1 MTPDTQRISPALVAL
16 AGLLAAPTL
25 SDSLMAQSEGNA
37 AQNPTEELMAP
48 FLDKGQLGRL
58 LVAPKLLAL
67 PSEALATRYL
77 PLLTGDRKR
86 LILRVRNLVAG
97 LGDVRY
103 VERERSERALE
114 NMGPSIS
121 SILETL
127 RKDEKDTEALIRIE
141 RILKKL
147 SRMGNEDLQRKALY
161 ARGLAEGLEYRAEE
175 AATRAL
181 LSSLDH
187 LDGRVR
193 LASIRSLGTHLA
205 EPGMASQLGE
215 LAIERLIGNVRSTDT
230 TLRNAVTVAMGTMPL
245 ARARAELKKLLQD
258 AQAPLSQRI
267 LALRLLGERLDAEA
281 FAALDQSIHQAK
293 GGPNALRIL
302 SESHAYLLA
311 KAKGQESVQQGAGEK
326 ETGPEEDAP
335 GKAANETANESA
347 EQASNTASGEAGSQ
361 SESPSAQEA
370 PAKENPAQEDPAQP
384 SSAQAATVPE
394 TASEPV
400 NTRIRL
406 SLLDGG
412 VFESQLLGLRHDR
425 VLVSPSTEL
434 AVLGELRLPRAV
446 LDEIQFVGNEPEAD
460 SKKPTLIF
468 RSGTR
473 VIVDELQLDK
483 DRIRGKV
490 LGRTLDAPL
499 ALLTRLK
506 PSPGSTRAPGGSR
519 KNDQLRLASDGKP
532 IDGKLVG
539 FSADSIRFEPSGAE
553 AYDKSWED
561 IGSVVLQLRPEDGA
575 QDQGDL
581 GQYVQADLVDG
592 QIVVG
597 MLLDLQPD
605 KLVLATPALGVL
617 QVPSSRLR
625 KLQMANSG
633 RAQAGF
639 TLIADYDTLEVF
651 EIDGEGRRIWELT
664 AVLEP
669 TSAKPTPSGN
679 VLVVEFGDNSVREYD
694 REGMIVWEFPLRVGK
709 LDPKK
714 DISEP
719 WDADRL
725 PNGNTLISDY
735 GNNRVIEVSPK
746 HEIVWE
752 FGAKQAKS
760 SAFAPYNADRL
771 PNGNTLITDYGGSR
785 VIEVDSAGKII
796 WERKSLAYPW
806 DADRLPNGNTLV
818 VCSKPPRV
826 VEIDPSGQ
834 IIWEIDGKN
843 GLVTP
848 TAVERLPD
856 GLTMVCDV
864 QGNGKDEQ
872 SGQIRFF
879 DRAGRMVRRIP
890 VEYPTCAKRY

>member
-1 MTPDTQRISPALVAL
+1 
-16 AGLLAAPTL
+16 
-25 SDSLMAQSEGNA
+25 
-37 AQNPTEELMAP
+37 
-48 FLDKGQLGRL
+48 
-58 LVAPKLLAL
+58 
-67 PSEALATRYL
+67 
-77 PLLTGDRKR
+77 
-86 LILRVRNLVAG
+86 
-97 LGDVRY
+97 
-103 VERERSERALE
+103 
-114 NMGPSIS
+114 
-121 SILETL
+121 
-127 RKDEKDTEALIRIE
+127 
-141 RILKKL
+141 
-147 SRMGNEDLQRKALY
+147 
-161 ARGLAEGLEYRAEE
+161 
-175 AATRAL
+175 
-181 LSSLDH
+181 
-187 LDGRVR
+187 
-193 LASIRSLGTHLA
+193 
-205 EPGMASQLGE
+205 
-215 LAIERLIGNVRSTDT
+215 
-230 TLRNAVTVAMGTMPL
+230 
-245 ARARAELKKLLQD
+245 
-258 AQAPLSQRI
+258 
-267 LALRLLGERLDAEA
+267 
-281 FAALDQSIHQAK
+281 
-293 GGPNALRIL
+293 
-302 SESHAYLLA
+302 
-311 KAKGQESVQQGAGEK
+311 VQQGAGEK